1 MWGSYQLQV
10 NMRSISGTKKGHG
23 VDSAYNDLV
32 RLLERG
38 GEFQV
43 LKDTDSLTDI
53 LHLHTV
59 DLKSLRLI
67 RRFHKRGK
75 GVVITCH
82 MMEDSLDGS
91 LSLPKFVVKYF
102 GKYLYYFY
110 RQGDRLVVV
119 NPYYREELISKGL
132 DPAKVSFI
140 PNYADERLFFEV
152 NEEKKA
158 ALRRELDL
166 PLKAPVIVSSGQ
178 IQRRKGFDDFVAC
191 AQLNPDY
198 LFVWVGGFSFGRLS
212 DGYDTYRAIVADP
225 PQNMRF
231 PGIVDREVV
240 AEYLQASDL
249 FFLASFQELFPMS
262 LLEAAKCGLPILLR
276 DIPLYPGILFGH
288 YYRATDV
295 QSFSDWIRRICQD
308 EAARRKGIE
317 DARRLA
323 SIYSETAI
331 YKQWKALYEELR
343 PGRTTV

>member
-1 MWGSYQLQV
+1 MVVHAGPGHD
-10 NMRSISGTKKGHG
+10 SGT
-23 VDSAYNDLV
+23 LV
-32 RLLERG
+32 NALLHHLGEQLGAGLELPVLPGNGPERPGIVHRLDRDTSGLLVIAKHLAAQEALARQFRVHSIER
-38 GEFQV
+38 
-43 LKDTDSLTDI
+43 
-53 LHLHTV
+53 
-59 DLKSLRLI
+59 
-67 RRFHKRGK
+67 
-75 GVVITCH
+75 
-82 MMEDSLDGS
+82 
-91 LSLPKFVVKYF
+91 
-102 GKYLYYFY
+102 
-110 RQGDRLVVV
+110 
-119 NPYYREELISKGL
+119 
-132 DPAKVSFI
+132 A
-140 PNYADERLFFEV
+140 
-152 NEEKKA
+152 
-158 ALRRELDL
+158 
-166 PLKAPVIVSSGQ
+166 
-178 IQRRKGFDDFVAC
+178 
-191 AQLNPDY
+191 
-198 LFVWVGGFSFGRLS
+198 
-212 DGYDTYRAIVADP
+212 YRAIVADP